1 MIPIKKHAKTIGKLI
16 FVLVLIAAIIYTFKD
31 SAGDILAQLKET
43 SVIVLLS
50 ICISSICYE
59 LVEGWITCAFA
70 RVYNPEF
77 KYWQGVESAFY
88 ASFYRVA
95 TLGSGAGVAAIY
107 YFNEKGVP
115 YSKGTG
121 LYTIEYMLH
130 KVSIALFSGILFLL
144 NWTYMQKHYSKYN
157 LTLLAGFG
165 ITFVIALVLLF
176 FACSAKFHEMI
187 LWIVGKLNRSGRFT
201 EQVRKLEEQC
211 RILEDAAGT
220 LLRRKGLI
228 AGSILKN
235 FLKCIFWYGIPYLI
249 LRSSCDISI
258 FQALAVTSLA
268 IMLAAVIPAPAG
280 IGSSEFVLTMLLS
293 VIVGTAQAGSVAL
306 LYRFATFVL
315 PFVVGAVVVLLRK
328 KIHRND
334 AKKEYI

>member
-1 MIPIKKHAKTIGKLI
+1 MISIKKHAKTIGKLI
-16 FVLVLIAAIIYTFKD
+16 FVLILIAAIVYTFKD

-43 SVIVLLS
+43 SLMVVLC
-50 ICISSICYE
+50 ICLSSICYE
-59 LVEGWITCAFA
+59 LVEGWITWAFA

-144 NWTYMQKHYSKYN
+144 NWTYMQKHYSKYD

-165 ITFVIALVLLF
+165 ITFVIALVLLL
-176 FACSAKFHEMI
+176 FACSAKFHELI
-187 LWIVGKLNRSGRFT
+187 LWIVRKLNRSGKFT
-201 EQVRKLEEQC
+201 EQVQKLEEQC

-228 AGSILKN
+228 AGGILKN
-235 FLKCIFWYGIPYLI
+235 FLKCVFWYGIPYLI
-249 LRSSCDISI
+249 LRGAYDISL

-293 VIVGTAQAGSVAL
+293 VIIGTAEAGSVAL

-315 PFVVGAVVVLLRK
+315 PFAVGAVVVLFRK
-328 KIHRND
+328 KIHRKET
-334 AKKEYI
+334 KKEYT